1 MNYQRDRTLLE
12 ATTSM
17 SSADVLKAAK
27 EFFSRRP
34 SIYTAF
40 IEKESDTH
48 VAMRGQ
54 GGEEL
59 IIGVRPAEGGG
70 TAVTGSTYM
79 FDQQVN
85 RFLTTLPPVEQKAP
99 ALPELPAS
107 TDAPDGENSEVTA

>member
-12 ATTSM
+12 ATTSLAP
-17 SSADVLKAAK
+17 ADVLKAAK

-40 IEKESDTH
+40 IEKESTTH

-59 IIGVRPAEGGG
+59 VIGVRPAEGGG
-70 TAVTGSTYM
+70 TAVTGSTYL
-79 FDQQVN
+79 FDQQIN
-85 RFLTTLPPVEQKAP
+85 RFFTTLPPVEQKAP
-99 ALPELPAS
+99 APLELPAS
-107 TDAPDGENSEVTA
+107 TDATGDENSAVTA

>member
-12 ATTSM
+12 TTTSM
-17 SSADVLKAAK
+17 APADVLAAAK

-48 VAMRGQ
+48 VGMRGQ

-79 FDQQVN
+79 FDQQIG
-85 RFLTTLPPVEQKAP
+85 RFFTTLPPVEQKVAS
-99 ALPELPAS
+99 APELPAS
-107 TDAPDGENSEVTA
+107 GGTSDGEHSEVTA